1 MSYNFKEICLMEQ
14 AFVKDTDK
22 TISNLVN
29 EKIAEIGEKVS
40 IRRFVRYQMGE
51 GLEKR
56 QDNFADE
63 VMSQIKG

>member
-1 MSYNFKEICLMEQ
+1 FKEICLMEQ